1 VREIFGRVLRDVWEG
16 FSFFQKL
23 VHWKHTYLF
32 INAMIGYISGK
43 ILDISDHS
51 ILILLESGV
60 GYEVGINEITFAS
73 LATREEASLYVYHHI
88 TEGGQALFGFE
99 SLEEKKLFTELIKIS
114 WVGGK
119 VALQI
124 LSLGEN
130 RLIEAVQTDDKKTI
144 ESIKGIGKKMAE
156 KIVLE
161 LKDKDFVKTHIPS
174 QASQGSTQQQI
185 NLPATMLE
193 NIKGTLQNMGYQ
205 NRDIERV
212 LWTLPAH
219 YSSVEEILPFMIR
232 ELS

>member
-1 VREIFGRVLRDVWEG
+1 
-16 FSFFQKL
+16 
-23 VHWKHTYLF
+23 
-32 INAMIGYISGK
+32 MIGYMQGK
-43 ILDISDHS
+43 ILDISDTN
-51 ILILLESGV
+51 ILIFTASGV

-73 LATREEASLYVYHHI
+73 LATKEDVSLYVYHHI

-99 SLEEKKLFTELIKIS
+99 SLDEKKLFTQLIKIS
-114 WVGGK
+114 GVGGR

-161 LKDKDFVKTHIPS
+161 LKDKDFVKAYITSGEP
-174 QASQGSTQQQI
+174 QEASQQQI
-185 NLPATMLE
+185 NLPATILE